1 MPENNQQDQSQNQA
15 DGQMQSQ
22 NQAQP
27 QTQSIIDEKKFHTL
41 DPKKKPVYTA
51 IGAVAVFVV
60 LPALL
65 YPYYTVALNR
75 PAQNHREK
83 VFKID
88 RGEGASAISSR
99 LYAEDLINSKALFD
113 IYVVLNNLQSNLQAG
128 VYKIPAGT
136 SVKNLVALFGRGV
149 DDTRITFLE
158 GWRVEEIAQEASGK
172 LDNIGYD
179 KFLDLAKDYEGRLFP
194 DTYDFNSD
202 VDEKKLV
209 DAMRANFKTKTADVL
224 TAENLAKVG
233 LSEDQALILA
243 SIVEREVHGAEDQA
257 LVAGI
262 LIKRFK
268 EGGLVG
274 ADATTQYVVAP
285 KTEGGQKVWWPKL
298 LTAEDLASASPYN
311 TRKVAGLPPMPI
323 CSPGLQAI
331 KAVISPTES
340 KFYYYL
346 TDSKG
351 TTHYA
356 ITLDEHNRNIG
367 KYL

>member
-1 MPENNQQDQSQNQA
+1 MLETNLQEQSQNQA
-15 DGQMQSQ
+15 DGQTQSQ
-22 NQAQP
+22 NQAQANQAQP
-27 QTQSIIDEKKFHTL
+27 QTQSIIDEKKFHRL

-65 YPYYTVALNR
+65 YSYYTVALNR
-75 PAQNHREK
+75 PAQNDREK

-209 DAMRANFKTKTADVL
+209 DAMRANFKAKTAEVL

-268 EGGLVG
+268 EVDLWGLM
-274 ADATTQYVVAP
+274 P
-285 KTEGGQKVWWPKL
+285 
-298 LTAEDLASASPYN
+298 
-311 TRKVAGLPPMPI
+311 LPSM
-323 CSPGLQAI
+323 
-331 KAVISPTES
+331 
-340 KFYYYL
+340 
-346 TDSKG
+346 
-351 TTHYA
+351 
-356 ITLDEHNRNIG
+356 R
-367 KYL
+367 

>member
-1 MPENNQQDQSQNQA
+1 
-15 DGQMQSQ
+15 MQSQ
-22 NQAQP
+22 NQTQP
-27 QTQSIIDEKKFHTL
+27 QTQSIIDEKKFHRL
-41 DPKKKPVYTA
+41 NPKKKPLYMA

-75 PAQNHREK
+75 PAQNDREK

-149 DDTRITFLE
+149 EDTRITFLE
-158 GWRVEEIAQEASGK
+158 GWRVEEVAQEASGK
-172 LDNIGYD
+172 FSNVDYD
-179 KFLDLAKDYEGRLFP
+179 KFLRLAKDYEGRLFP
-194 DTYDFNSD
+194 DTYDFNSNA
-202 VDEKKLV
+202 DEKSV
-209 DAMRANFKTKTADVL
+209 IDAMRANFKTKTADIL
-224 TAENLAKVG
+224 IAENLAKVG

-243 SIVEREVHGAEDQA
+243 SIVEREVHIAEDQA

-274 ADATTQYVVAP
+274 ADATTQYAVAP
-285 KTEGGQKVWWPKL
+285 KTEGGKKVWWPKL
-298 LTAEDLASASPYN
+298 LTVEDLASDSPYN
-311 TRKVAGLPPMPI
+311 MRKVSGLPPMPI

-356 ITLDEHNRNIG
+356 VTLDEHNRNIG